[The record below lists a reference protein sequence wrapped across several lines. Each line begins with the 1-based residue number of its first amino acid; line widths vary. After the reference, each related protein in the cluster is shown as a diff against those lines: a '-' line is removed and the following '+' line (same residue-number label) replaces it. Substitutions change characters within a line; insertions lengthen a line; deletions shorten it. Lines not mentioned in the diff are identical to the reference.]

1 MNMFGGPSVQIHD
14 DDSDETVSI
23 DANDSHSPFQIPMI
37 GAPRMSGA
45 GMGGGENANMGMLI
59 NRAKVSKDV
68 LSASSGAGSVISGGG
83 SEYSESEAGTE
94 ESAGGGGGYG
104 GAAYGAGAGNG
115 GGAGGYGGVPATGL
129 GGGALKFPAAPVDN
143 IANRMAMERSRVES
157 EMNEKKEIL
166 YQMDR
171 LEAKGYNLPKQFSMQ
186 SDLEEMRH
194 EYNRILRE
202 KEVDASVRFQR
213 KMMMAF
219 VTGVEFLNTRFD
231 PLDVKL
237 DGWSEQVHENINDYD
252 DIFEEL
258 HEKYKSTGKKMA
270 PELRLL
276 MSLSGSAF
284 MFHLTNSMFKK
295 TAVPGVEQVLRN
307 NPDLMRQFQQAAAQQ
322 MGDIGRAAG
331 AMNGGGG
338 QGGGGGG
345 QGGGMFGGGGLM
357 GMMGNMFGMNS
368 AGASAGPAP
377 VFQQRTTMPSPT
389 AASAG
394 ATAAAATRKMNGPS
408 MFDIDDVIND
418 VQMEMTGAPKRAPG
432 GGGGGAAAAAGAR
445 MERMSMSDEDITSL
459 IESEIDGVM
468 SERRSVTSRGTA
480 GGGAPRRGRPPG
492 AGKRVLDI

>member
-1 MNMFGGPSVQIHD
+1 MFGGANVQIHD
-14 DDSDETVSI
+14 DDSDETVSV
-23 DANDSHSPFQIPMI
+23 DASDSHAPFQIPTM
-37 GAPRMSGA
+37 GAPRMSLG
-45 GMGGGENANMGMLI
+45 GMGGAPGNEGANMGMLI

-68 LSASSGAGSVISGGG
+68 LSASSGAGSVISGSG
-83 SEYSESEAGTE
+83 SEYSESEGGTD
-94 ESAGGGGGYG
+94 ESAGGGGGGNAG
-104 GAAYGAGAGNG
+104 GF
-115 GGAGGYGGVPATGL
+115 GGYGGVPATGL
-129 GGGALKFPAAPVDN
+129 GGGAMKFPAAPVDN
-143 IANRMAMERSRVES
+143 IASRMAMERSRVEA

-186 SDLEEMRH
+186 SDLEEMRT
-194 EYNRILRE
+194 EYHRILRE
-202 KEVDASVRFQR
+202 KEVDASIRFQR

-307 NPDLMRQFQQAAAQQ
+307 NPELMRQFQQAAAQQ

-331 AMNGGGG
+331 AME
-338 QGGGGGG
+338 GGGGGG
-345 QGGGMFGGGGLM
+345 GGGGLGGLFGGGGGGLM
-357 GMMGNMFGMNS
+357 GMMGNMFGMSS
-368 AGASAGPAP
+368 AGSGAGPAP
-377 VFQQRTTMPSPT
+377 AFQQRTTMPSPT

-394 ATAAAATRKMNGPS
+394 ATAAAATRKMTGPS

-418 VQMEMTGAPKRAPG
+418 VQMEMGGPKRGAPAPAGGAAPG
-432 GGGGGAAAAAGAR
+432 GGGGAR
-445 MERMSMSDEDITSL
+445 MERMSDDDITSL

-468 SERRSVTSRGTA
+468 SERRSVTSRGTSGA
-480 GGGAPRRGRPPG
+480 GGDGARRRGRPPG